1 MINIECVCSN
11 TSAIDSKKSTLSM
24 HNIDLDAIGEL
35 FFEFDNL
42 TSIILK
48 NVDKYLHSNDSNYIR
63 VIISLVLH
71 ELKQSPYSV
80 FKKLSDM
87 VRPIDEPDMTQ
98 SLYRMLNHFMS
109 WREDPQSND
118 SYIYQFLL
126 ELVCFYH
133 EYDSKYSQVSSK

>member
-1 MINIECVCSN
+1 MINIEYVCSN

-24 HNIDLDAIGEL
+24 YNIDLDAIGEL

-71 ELKQSPYSV
+71 ELKQSPYCV

-109 WREDPQSND
+109 WREDPQSKD

-133 EYDSKYSQVSSK
+133 EYDSKYSEVSSK